1 MSFTS
6 LLMVGFINSFINLSL
21 CLEPCLSSLFLNL
34 PHLGAIR
41 WATLVIHLTLQ
52 VRIAANNCT
61 SLYFVTNG
69 KLSDSCRELSSLQS
83 YLYIIQY
90 VFIWMWIFAVILR
103 AVCGFRVFECRMQR
117 GMFGLKRD
125 RITGVWRK
133 LHNEESHNFYCS
145 LSITSSSSS
154 SSSSSDQGRWYWP
167 CSMHEMERP
176 VELKHWWRLEAGTQL
191 RAHYYR
197 VHLKGQD
204 WIHQV

>member
-1 MSFTS
+1 MSTAASLHRLAVSTGMSCECFCDQERMFFTS
-6 LLMVGFINSFINLSL
+6 LLMVDFINSFINLSL
-21 CLEPCLSSLFLNL
+21 CLEPCLSSLFLSL
-34 PHLGAIR
+34 SHLGAIR
-41 WATLVIHLTLQ
+41 WAAVSIHLTLQ

-69 KLSDSCRELSSLQS
+69 KLSASCMELSSLQS

-103 AVCGFRVFECRMQR
+103 AVRGLRVFECRMQR

-145 LSITSSSSS
+145 LSITSSS
-154 SSSSSDQGRWYWP
+154 
-167 CSMHEMERP
+167 
-176 VELKHWWRLEAGTQL
+176 
-191 RAHYYR
+191 
-197 VHLKGQD
+197 
-204 WIHQV
+204 